1 MMTAQELA
9 RTLAAASKIKGLVV
23 LYEISR
29 NRAAAAAVTARQGKE
44 LRAATQAMLDGTET
58 IEYISKMAVRRL
70 NADKS
75 LTFSETAIDA
85 RGQHVPEADV
95 TKATRALGM
104 PAEGIQLQVIQ
115 VGSAADM
122 EPRRG
127 QGAVVVEGGAR
138 KRIRQ
143 QNDDEKQQRKED
155 EEKRIADKK
164 ANLEREIRKI
174 VEGFRC
180 PKCEDVY
187 AFQKSFAKH
196 VVTCMGGDDDDA
208 GGAAQPRGGGEC
220 LRDVA
225 AAAHTAASDQ
235 QQQVEDQRRN
245 ELGRIAVAAPTAD
258 ELEILIG
265 QTYPLV
271 PVTAKLIRRGS
282 SNGKFWA
289 TFQRAPPAYWRG
301 QARHP
306 GDRDGFTPVVDMLV
320 LLLPKY
326 QEYKAN
332 SGISMYRLWEILEE
346 MPEFKGKEYLM
357 PTLEQLDQWW
367 KAENDRDYKPLIA
380 IDSRVVII
388 DDTMKDQLQALFKA
402 AAKSKNGK
410 KKDVNA
416 SSSSSS
422 SAAAAAA
429 ASSSS
434 ASSSSS
440 SSPSAAAAVLSSVES
455 KMQLQVVQDLATA
468 RSASHPELRGTI
480 VSRKKGRWFVRMDA
494 SGSEVSW
501 FAKDMLLLPGDPL
514 FETLTHG
521 GRKHATV
528 DT

>member
-1 MMTAQELA
+1 
-9 RTLAAASKIKGLVV
+9 
-23 LYEISR
+23 
-29 NRAAAAAVTARQGKE
+29 
-44 LRAATQAMLDGTET
+44 
-58 IEYISKMAVRRL
+58 
-70 NADKS
+70 
-75 LTFSETAIDA
+75 
-85 RGQHVPEADV
+85 
-95 TKATRALGM
+95 
-104 PAEGIQLQVIQ
+104 
-115 VGSAADM
+115 
-122 EPRRG
+122 
-127 QGAVVVEGGAR
+127 
-138 KRIRQ
+138 
-143 QNDDEKQQRKED
+143 
-155 EEKRIADKK
+155 
-164 ANLEREIRKI
+164 
-174 VEGFRC
+174 
-180 PKCEDVY
+180 
-187 AFQKSFAKH
+187 
-196 VVTCMGGDDDDA
+196 
-208 GGAAQPRGGGEC
+208 
-220 LRDVA
+220 
-225 AAAHTAASDQ
+225 
-235 QQQVEDQRRN
+235 
-245 ELGRIAVAAPTAD
+245 
-258 ELEILIG
+258 
-265 QTYPLV
+265 
-271 PVTAKLIRRGS
+271 
-282 SNGKFWA
+282 
-289 TFQRAPPAYWRG
+289 
-301 QARHP
+301 
-306 GDRDGFTPVVDMLV
+306 MLV

-422 SAAAAAA
+422 SSSAA
-429 ASSSS
+429 AS
-434 ASSSSS
+434 
-440 SSPSAAAAVLSSVES
+440 VES
-455 KMQLQVVQDLATA
+455 QMQLQVVQDLATA